1 MQSRMRLIDADVLYK
16 TIDQE
21 ADFYGGFGDNV
32 ITASELRR
40 CIEMVP
46 TIDAVPVVHGLWVY
60 GEDDYDDSTYYC
72 SACGEPWT
80 LIAGTPQENNMRYC
94 PFCGAKM
101 DGGTE

>member
-1 MQSRMRLIDADVLYK
+1 MRLIDADAMKERFCDGVGAKPFDWAYDIHDLAG
-16 TIDQE
+16 IL
-21 ADFYGGFGDNV
+21 
-32 ITASELRR
+32 SE
-40 CIEMVP
+40 MP

-72 SACGEPWT
+72 SACRGPWT
-80 LIAGTPQENNMRYC
+80 LIAGTPKENNMRYC